1 MPRSNTACDLTIRD
15 NAGLACFHDIT
26 PAQAAVHMSS
36 YPKGVGEVL
45 MNPAPLKL
53 AGRPWENEDDLLSHV
68 GQLRSIARQLW
79 RIAEGFTK
87 SLENEAAAS
96 LDDAVPDRKKNDG
109 DPAPDSEQ
117 LSRLARNAYK
127 DRRRRDR
134 LFGPDLFA
142 EPAWDMLLDLF
153 GQSIGRRNIRTRELL
168 LASMVPATTALRWI
182 GELEDS
188 GLISRRPSLVDKRA
202 HYVDLTDK
210 GMDLMVRYFSQVA
223 AGMTAMASGKD
234 ERDADFLEMASVSSS
249 PERLPI
255 ALAGERMDGWL
266 ELRPERRKQRWCR
279 ATRGQCLQYRA
290 IRWCNG

>member
-1 MPRSNTACDLTIRD
+1 
-15 NAGLACFHDIT
+15 
-26 PAQAAVHMSS
+26 
-36 YPKGVGEVL
+36 

-142 EPAWDMLLDLF
+142 EPAWDMLLDL
-153 GQSIGRRNIRTRELL
+153 
-168 LASMVPATTALRWI
+168 LASRSEGVISGPENFFWHRW
-182 GELEDS
+182 
-188 GLISRRPSLVDKRA
+188 
-202 HYVDLTDK
+202 
-210 GMDLMVRYFSQVA
+210 SQQRLPC
-223 AGMTAMASGKD
+223 AGSASW
-234 ERDADFLEMASVSSS
+234 RTPVSSVAGL
-249 PERLPI
+249 RLSTSVLI
-255 ALAGERMDGWL
+255 MS
-266 ELRPERRKQRWCR
+266 
-279 ATRGQCLQYRA
+279 
-290 IRWCNG
+290 I